1 MKRKSDAGCLVAVRG
16 GCSTIHGPIKLVRA
30 CMRTRP
36 ILTVSVGTRAISEI
50 HSKSKYG
57 MECLAAKNRLLRSG
71 MPATLEHG
79 DVASSSSES
88 SNNAAVVAQSVQYF
102 ITAMDSLKINMTA
115 VDQLHPLLNDL
126 LMSLCKVQQLP
137 PDFTVRACTGPVC
150 DGELRELECVCR
162 GWNGRT
168 NEYAEYHALCLKM
181 NSLQSQWGSAQF
193 CSLLLRLPAPSYDF
207 RLVLTSA
214 HPHDTLHCL
223 SWLAQGK
230 VKIREWNKTLEA
242 MRAHEELGEE
252 QTRQL
257 LFDLETSYNAF
268 MASLPT
274 P

>member
-1 MKRKSDAGCLVAVRG
+1 MKRKLDAGCLVAVRD

-150 DGELRELECVCR
+150 NGELRELECVCR

-168 NEYAEYHALCLKM
+168 KNT
-181 NSLQSQWGSAQF
+181 QS
-193 CSLLLRLPAPSYDF
+193 
-207 RLVLTSA
+207 TM
-214 HPHDTLHCL
+214 HC
-223 SWLAQGK
+223 A
-230 VKIREWNKTLEA
+230 
-242 MRAHEELGEE
+242 
-252 QTRQL
+252 
-257 LFDLETSYNAF
+257 
-268 MASLPT
+268 
-274 P
+274 